1 MYATGLNAVY
11 PKPNLSR
18 ASKGDR
24 QYPYILKDIKI
35 ERVNQ
40 AWAADNIY
48 IEKVWQSLKYEDIY
62 LKNYEILKKG

>member
-40 AWAADNIY
+40 A
-48 IEKVWQSLKYEDIY
+48 
-62 LKNYEILKKG
+62 